1 MERVKKKFNSFEEQ
15 EQYFLKCFYEVS
27 PSDRLKAL
35 AALQKRINKDFLKPS
50 PKKVT
55 IRKHFIYDT
64 VLNKS

>member
-1 MERVKKKFNSFEEQ
+1 MERVKKFNSFEEQ

-50 PKKVT
+50 SKKVT
-55 IRKHFIYDT
+55 TRKHFIYDK

>member
-1 MERVKKKFNSFEEQ
+1 MEREIKKFNSFEEQ
-15 EQYFLKCFYEVS
+15 ENYFLQYFYELS

-35 AALQKRINKDFLKPS
+35 AALQKRINKDFLNPS

-64 VLNKS
+64 VSNKS